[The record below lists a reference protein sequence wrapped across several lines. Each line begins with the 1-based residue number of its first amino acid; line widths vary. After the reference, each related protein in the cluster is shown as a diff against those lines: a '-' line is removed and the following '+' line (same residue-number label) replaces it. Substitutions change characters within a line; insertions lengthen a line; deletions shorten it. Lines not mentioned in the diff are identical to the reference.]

1 MDLLAWPVT
10 GALSELEASE
20 ASLEKSDPS
29 APREPLVIAGLQV
42 PWAPRAALAT
52 LALLA
57 APALVAKLV
66 LVVSTA

>member
-20 ASLEKSDPS
+20 ASQDQVGPS
-29 APREPLVIAGLQV
+29 VPREPLEIKALQV
-42 PWAPRAALAT
+42 PWAPRAALAP